1 MSLQDGFIVGSAIIT
16 GKCLSGEADRWSA
29 PVAEG
34 RTFIERT
41 PEMRRGAA
49 EGNTED
55 AGHFARSLVDPMK
68 DCARIALLSCLVNG
82 FLMGGKYYLGQ
93 VSGSIALR
101 ADAVHSL
108 ADVVSS
114 LSILGGILISD
125 RKTKTFPLGLYKV
138 ENLVS
143 LVSSFFIF
151 FAAYEIA
158 KEAVHAGHTGVI
170 RNAGPVLAGVIFMV
184 ILACLYSRYELK
196 AGLKSGSPSLVADA
210 KHFAADMFSFLVL
223 LVAILGTHLGFP
235 LDRYAAIVVVALVT
249 YMGLSI
255 LIGSLKV
262 LLDATLDYPTL
273 DGIRAVLESHPLLR
287 GVTSLGG
294 RSSGRYKFVEADV
307 KVDAR
312 LLRDAHRVVSRL
324 EEDILDRWPDI
335 DRILIHYEPERK
347 EFVFAAAA
355 VDVTREAAPELDT
368 PLSEHFGEAPGFAL
382 LRKDLRDGTVV
393 VETLIENHFHNLERH
408 RGVKTAELL
417 AERGMDEVWTRV
429 PLAGK
434 GAGYALE
441 ALGIDVVVTE
451 AKTLRDLISE
461 IAEDS
466 GGLEVKL
473 QD

>member
-1 MSLQDGFIVGSAIIT
+1 
-16 GKCLSGEADRWSA
+16 
-29 PVAEG
+29 
-34 RTFIERT
+34 
-41 PEMRRGAA
+41 
-49 EGNTED
+49 
-55 AGHFARSLVDPMK
+55 MK
-68 DCARIALLSCLVNG
+68 DCARIAVLSCLVNG
-82 FLMGGKYYLGQ
+82 FLMGGKYFLAQ
-93 VSGSIALR
+93 ISGSIALR

-125 RKTKTFPLGLYKV
+125 RKTRTFPHGLYKV

-143 LVSSFFIF
+143 LVSSFLIF
-151 FAAYEIA
+151 FAAYEIG
-158 KEAVHAGHTGVI
+158 KEAVHAGHAGVI
-170 RNAGPVLAGVIFMV
+170 RNVGPVVAGVIFMV

-196 AGLKSGSPSLVADA
+196 AGLKRGSPSLVADA
-210 KHFAADMFSFLVL
+210 RHFAADMFSFLVL
-223 LVAILGTHLGFP
+223 LLAILGTHLGFP
-235 LDRYAAIVVVALVT
+235 LDRYAAIVVVALVA

-273 DGIRAVLESHPLLR
+273 DGIRAVLASHPLVK
-287 GVTSLGG
+287 GVTALGG
-294 RSSGRYKFVEADV
+294 RSSGRYKFVEANV

-312 LLRDAHRVVSRL
+312 LLRDAHSVVSHL

-335 DRILIHYEPERK
+335 DRILIHYEPEQK

-355 VDVTREAAPELDT
+355 VDAAGEVPRELET
-368 PLSEHFGEAPGFAL
+368 PLSEHFGEAPGFVL
-382 LRKDLRDGTVV
+382 LRKDVRNGRVV
-393 VETLIENHFHNLERH
+393 VETLIDNHSHNLERH

-417 AERGMDEVWTRV
+417 AERGIDEVWTRV

-451 AKTLRDLISE
+451 AKTLGDLLSE

-473 QD
+473 RE